1 MDRSTIIERLK
12 KLIRHERSARE
23 IGNVAEAAAFA
34 AKIQQFVDRYNIE
47 LSNISVDVEIDDIVS
62 QFSTA
67 ACGQKWMKLLLH
79 NIALING
86 CSVVFSGRTFEIH
99 GTDIDIQ
106 LVSTLYEYFAD
117 LGIHLQKLAVISY
130 KLSPDYKRKRKK
142 ARHTLNFKESFGLG
156 YAMILVTRLKQQQ
169 AESSRGSQA
178 LIFIGNKLQR
188 AQSRA
193 RALGSES
200 RRLAVK
206 KERYR
211 DPAFGHGVRAGYSVA
226 LTPNTIDGREKKQL
240 V

>member
-23 IGNVAEAAAFA
+23 IGNVEEAAAFA

-79 NIALING
+79 NIALMNG
-86 CSVVFSGRTFEIH
+86 CSVVFSGKSFEIH

-106 LVSTLYEYFAD
+106 LTSTLYDYFAE

-142 ARHTLNFKESFGLG
+142 ARYTLNFKESFGIG
-156 YAMILVTRLKQQQ
+156 YTTMLITRLKQQQ
-169 AESSRGSQA
+169 AESARGSQA
-178 LIFIGNKLQR
+178 MIFIGNKLQR
-188 AQSRA
+188 AESRA
-193 RALGSES
+193 RSFGATT
-200 RRLAVK
+200 RRVLVK
-206 KERYR
+206 KARYR
-211 DPAFGHGVRAGYSVA
+211 DPAFGHGVVAGSSVA
-226 LTPNTIDGREKKQL
+226 LTPNTIAARETKQL
-240 V
+240 N